1 MHTLFE
7 FHFSGHQIALVVKA
21 AGTEVVLVDGAE
33 VSSTSNLVAYDSE
46 HQFSLPTLGLVALQS
61 RIDQDTCRVRY
72 RLQQHEDVLHES
84 VAALDLPQGLRLLLE
99 NPQNMQQPRLVDEL
113 EPARTV
119 AVGNTKRAS
128 WIPLI
133 GTIFKLSKSAGA
145 IKVALAGASFASW
158 SLLTDWRFAAI
169 LISII
174 VFHEYGHVRAMR
186 ACGIATKGLYL
197 IPFFGGVAI
206 GERARSYWHEVYV
219 SMMGPVF
226 GLLMTVVALVGYWWL
241 DSELLGLVAS
251 YSALINLFNLLPIY
265 PLDGGHVIKAVAVS
279 ASPARSVIGLL
290 LLSAAGFAATLH
302 FELHLLSFFLV
313 LGVVD
318 LLLTRS
324 SLVNKEVTPMQGYAM
339 LVSVVWYVAVVAIFV
354 GIILYLVE
362 QAVPGSEIP
371 KLILTD

>member
-1 MHTLFE
+1 VHTLFE
-7 FHFSGHQIALVVKA
+7 FHFLSHHIALVVRVTGA
-21 AGTEVVLVDGAE
+21 ELVLVDGIE
-33 VSSTSNLVAYDSE
+33 VASSSNPFSDSSE
-46 HQFSLPTLGLVALQS
+46 HHFSLPTLGLVTLKV
-61 RIDQDTCRVRY
+61 RIAQDTCSVSY
-72 RLQQHEDVLHES
+72 RLQQYEHVLHEA
-84 VAALDLPQGLRLLLE
+84 VAALDLPQDLGRLLEIPPKL
-99 NPQNMQQPRLVDEL
+99 QQVRSVDDP
-113 EPARTV
+113 EPAP
-119 AVGNTKRAS
+119 AAPSGNTKRAS

-226 GLLMTVVALVGYWWL
+226 GLLMTLVALVGYWWL
-241 DSELLGLVAS
+241 DSQLLGLVAS

-290 LLSAAGFAATLH
+290 LLSAAGFAAALH
-302 FELHLLSFFLV
+302 YELHLLSFFLV

-324 SLVNKEVTPMQGYAM
+324 SLVNKDVTPMQGYAM
-339 LVSVVWYVAVVAIFV
+339 LVSVVWYIAVVAIFV
-354 GIILYLVE
+354 AIILYLVE

>member
-1 MHTLFE
+1 MQPLFE
-7 FHFSGHQIALVVKA
+7 FSYADQQIALFHDDVADV
-21 AGTEVVLVDGAE
+21 ELVLVDGVE
-33 VSSTSNLVAYDSE
+33 VSRSAGSVSFTSE
-46 HQFSLPTLGLVALQS
+46 HAFRLSSVGLVNLKLQIARDKQS
-61 RIDQDTCRVRY
+61 VSY
-72 RLQQHEDVLHES
+72 RLEHQEVVLHRAVTPMVLQPEL
-84 VAALDLPQGLRLLLE
+84 AAAVTPQ
-99 NPQNMQQPRLVDEL
+99 Q
-113 EPARTV
+113 EPA
-119 AVGNTKRAS
+119 ASNQPKRAS

-169 LISII
+169 LIAII

-186 ACGIATKGLYL
+186 ACGIPTKGLYL

-226 GLLMTVVALVGYWWL
+226 GLLMTVVALVGYWLL
-241 DSELLGLVAS
+241 DSQLLGLVAS

-265 PLDGGHVIKAVAVS
+265 PLDGGHVLKAVAVS
-279 ASPARSVIGLL
+279 ASPKRSVIGLL
-290 LLSAAGFAATLH
+290 LFSAAGFAAAMH
-302 FELHLLSFFLV
+302 FKLHLLSFFLV
-313 LGVVD
+313 LGVID

-324 SLVNKEVTPMQGYAM
+324 SLVNSEVTPMRGYAM
-339 LVSVVWYVAVVAIFV
+339 LVATVWYVAVVAIFV
-354 GIILYLVE
+354 GIILYVVE

>member
-1 MHTLFE
+1 MQPLFE
-7 FHFSGHQIALVVKA
+7 FSHAAQKIALLRDAVSAV
-21 AGTEVVLVDGAE
+21 EVVLVDGVE
-33 VSSTSNLVAYDSE
+33 VSRMTLLPSLSSE
-46 HQFSLPTLGLVALQS
+46 HAFNLPAVGLVNLKMQIARDGES
-61 RIDQDTCRVRY
+61 VSY
-72 RLQQHEDVLHES
+72 RLEHQEAVLHRAVS
-84 VAALDLPQGLRLLLE
+84 PLVLPAEG
-99 NPQNMQQPRLVDEL
+99 
-113 EPARTV
+113 
-119 AVGNTKRAS
+119 AVGTLSEREEVASTQPKRAS
-128 WIPLI
+128 WIPLV
-133 GTIFKLSKSAGA
+133 GAIFKLSKSAGA

-169 LISII
+169 LIVII

-186 ACGIATKGLYL
+186 ACGIPTKGFYL

-226 GLLMTVVALVGYWWL
+226 GLLMTGVALAGYWLL
-241 DSELLGLVAS
+241 DSQLLGLVAS

-265 PLDGGHVIKAVAVS
+265 PLDGGHVLKAVAVS
-279 ASPARSVIGLL
+279 ASPKRSVIGLL
-290 LLSAAGFAATLH
+290 LFSALGFAAALH
-302 FELHLLSFFLV
+302 FNLHLLSFFLL

-324 SLVNKEVTPMQGYAM
+324 SLVSSEVTPMRGYAM
-339 LVSVVWYVAVVAIFV
+339 LVSTVWYVAVVAIFV

-362 QAVPGSEIP
+362 LGVPGSEIP

>member
-1 MHTLFE
+1 MQTLFE
-7 FHFSGHQIALVVKA
+7 FSYADQQIELVSDGLSEV
-21 AGTEVVLVDGAE
+21 EVVLVDGLE
-33 VSSTSNLVAYDSE
+33 VSRVTSSASFSSE
-46 HQFSLPTLGLVALQS
+46 HAFRLPSVGLVNLKTQIARDKGS
-61 RIDQDTCRVRY
+61 VSY
-72 RLQQHEDVLHES
+72 RLEHQEVVLHRAV
-84 VAALDLPQGLRLLLE
+84 VAMSLHPELVPAMTPPLE
-99 NPQNMQQPRLVDEL
+99 E
-113 EPARTV
+113 V
-119 AVGNTKRAS
+119 ATETPKRSS
-128 WIPLI
+128 WIPLV
-133 GTIFKLSKSAGA
+133 GAIFKLSKSAGA

-169 LISII
+169 LIAII

-186 ACGIATKGLYL
+186 ACGIPTKGLYL

-226 GLLMTVVALVGYWWL
+226 GLLMTVVALIGYWVL
-241 DSELLGLVAS
+241 DSHLLGLVAS

-265 PLDGGHVIKAVAVS
+265 PLDGGHVLKAVAVS
-279 ASPARSVIGLL
+279 ASPKRSVIGLL
-290 LLSAAGFAATLH
+290 LFSAAGFAAALH
-302 FELHLLSFFLV
+302 FNLHLLSFFLV

-318 LLLTRS
+318 LLLTRK
-324 SLVNKEVTPMQGYAM
+324 SLVNSEVTPMGGYAM
-339 LVSVVWYVAVVAIFV
+339 LVSTVWYVAVVAIFV